1 MNVIYLGFGSTPVCA
16 SKQPTVKPTV
26 PSVQPTQEPSASSP
40 QPTAEPSLQPS
51 PEPSAEPTLYQSV
64 NIPSVDSQ
72 ALEDLYV
79 STCGA
84 HLNYG
89 SSSSYAV
96 THWSF
101 DEPADNPCAEQW
113 YGVHCSDNLVTGL
126 SLVDMNLIGSI
137 PESLPES
144 TDYAGVSGSC
154 RKYLMIERVPTT
166 LCQIR
171 SLVRVDL
178 GENIITCCYPYCL
191 EHTAVEAKVHPSTH
205 VCSIIPSLS
214 GPSKDAVSSPAL
226 VKKSSSSNSNIF
238 PLERQA
244 LQDLCDSTEGPN
256 WYVYGSP

>member
-1 MNVIYLGFGSTPVCA
+1 MMNVIYLGFGSTPVCV
-16 SKQPTVKPTV
+16 SKQPTAKPTV
-26 PSVQPTQEPSASSP
+26 PSAQPTQEPSAPSP
-40 QPTAEPSLQPS
+40 QPTAEPSPQPS

-113 YGVHCSDNLVTGL
+113 YEVHCSDNYVTGL
-126 SLVDMNLIGSI
+126 SLVYMNLIGSI
-137 PESLPES
+137 PESLI
-144 TDYAGVSGSC
+144 C
-154 RKYLMIERVPTT
+154 WLNLMIGRVPTT

-178 GENIITCCYPYCL
+178 GENIITCYP
-191 EHTAVEAKVHPSTH
+191 H
-205 VCSIIPSLS
+205 CSRSE
-214 GPSKDAVSSPAL
+214 GPSIHTRASSHH
-226 VKKSSSSNSNIF
+226 
-238 PLERQA
+238 
-244 LQDLCDSTEGPN
+244 
-256 WYVYGSP
+256 YVVLLKTLFLLLH